1 MNPPLALARWMI
13 ALAVLL
19 ICARVAQAEP
29 WDAQD
34 ARHADALKAF
44 VSDSALF
51 PRLSNGA
58 VSGCIAEPAHLV
70 RYLKRQGVEIDA
82 DDADLL
88 LKQVSLKV
96 KGRKP
101 GDIRADA
108 LVTAYR
114 PGSSGR
120 HGDFA
125 ELDYIK
131 QNPGS
136 AVWSGAGSQTTDITF
151 RGLNGEVIGYGQLKC
166 KSTAMSSA
174 HGVVENFVKSQSSDW
189 PGKKSLEFIGLIPSD
204 QFDELVK
211 RGVLDADGTMKPAE
225 FEKSVAQID
234 RNLESNG
241 YGAQNRERLRVGR
254 KAIGSPASGAPLM
267 RFKPLPQTYAELRE
281 MADKFDADIIRRQAA
296 GGQNQLLRPPSL
308 RASKGVPG
316 TRWSAAISVAGGLA
330 GFAVIGS
337 AQDAPRA
344 TLNVLDAASGLAAE
358 SGGFYNGNQ
367 KRALD
372 RLVKRLPKALRP
384 KLPRVASIRQIS
396 RVATRAAVVVT
407 VLYVGWETYQ
417 FLNGK
422 MSTREFQ
429 SSMAGLG
436 GGLLGGAAAGATA
449 GLAGGPFVYITVP
462 VCSAIGAIIGWI
474 AGSSAVDNYWSSLDK
489 AELDY
494 AIELIRKRID
504 AELPK

>member
-1 MNPPLALARWMI
+1 MNPPLALARWTI

-19 ICARVAQAEP
+19 IYARVAQAEP

-281 MADKFDADIIRRQAA
+281 VADRFDADIIRRQAA

-316 TRWSAAISVAGGLA
+316 TRWSAAI
-330 GFAVIGS
+330 
-337 AQDAPRA
+337 
-344 TLNVLDAASGLAAE
+344 N
-358 SGGFYNGNQ
+358 NGNQ

-396 RVATRAAVVVT
+396 RVATRAAVVVA

-417 FLNGK
+417 FLNGE

-436 GGLLGGAAAGATA
+436 GGLLGGAAVGAAA
-449 GLAGGPFVYITVP
+449 GLAGGPFVFITVP
-462 VCSAIGAIIGWI
+462 VFSAIGGIIGGI
-474 AGSSAVDNYWSSLDK
+474 AGSSAVDSYWSSLDK
-489 AELDY
+489 AELEY